1 MEPEEYEIWAEG
13 QADGY
18 DFDQEESELFRA
30 VMVGDLE
37 RVRELLPT
45 STMDERLDAFN
56 NLILHT
62 QGNGLS
68 EEEIVTLT
76 MLLLEPGT
84 TTSYL
89 GLIEAIERY
98 PASFLLPVVK
108 YAKDFIPPK
117 DRLRFFLHTTVPVVK
132 ELLDRVDVVKDR
144 HFFWLHSNYN
154 QDVLTYLRDMG
165 KIPEALW
172 EQEYGPMP
180 RLPGEGNLT
189 RLIEYYL

>member
-18 DFDQEESELFRA
+18 DFDQEESELVIA
-30 VMVGDLE
+30 VTAGDIE

-45 STMDERLDAFN
+45 STLDDRLDAFDS
-56 NLILHT
+56 LILYT
-62 QGNGLS
+62 EGNGLS
-68 EEEIVTLT
+68 EKEIVTLT
-76 MLLLEPGT
+76 MLLLEPGI

-108 YAKDFIPPK
+108 YAKDFIPPRDK
-117 DRLRFFLHTTVPVVK
+117 LRFFLYTTVPVVR
-132 ELLDRVDVVKDR
+132 ELLDRVEVVKDD
-144 HFFWLHSNYN
+144 HFLWLHSNRN
-154 QDVLTYLRDMG
+154 HEVLTYLRDMG

-172 EQEYGPMP
+172 EREYGPTP
-180 RLPGEGNLT
+180 RLPGEGNLI

>member
-1 MEPEEYEIWAEG
+1 MEPEEYEIWAEA

-18 DFDQEESELFRA
+18 DSDQEEPELVSA
-30 VMVGDLE
+30 VAAGDLK

-45 STMDERLDAFN
+45 STMEERLDAFDS
-56 NLILHT
+56 LILYT

-68 EEEIVTLT
+68 EKEIVTLT
-76 MLLLEPGT
+76 MLLLKPGT

-117 DRLRFFLHTTVPVVK
+117 DRLRFFLYTTVPVVR
-132 ELLDRVDVVKDR
+132 ELLDHVDVVKDS
-144 HFFWLHSNYN
+144 HFLWLHSDLNPE
-154 QDVLTYLRDMG
+154 VLTYLRDMG

-172 EQEYGPMP
+172 EREYGPAP
-180 RLPGEGNLT
+180 RLPGEGSLI

>member
-1 MEPEEYEIWAEG
+1 MAPEEYEIWAEG

-18 DFDQEESELFRA
+18 DFDQEEHELVST
-30 VMVGDLE
+30 VMAGDLE

-45 STMDERLDAFN
+45 STMDDRLDAFD
-56 NLILHT
+56 NLILYSE
-62 QGNGLS
+62 GNGLS

-76 MLLLEPGT
+76 ILLLEPGT

-89 GLIEAIERY
+89 GLIEAIESY

-117 DRLRFFLHTTVPVVK
+117 DRLRFFRHTTVPVVR
-132 ELLDRVDVVKDR
+132 ELLDRVEVVEDSPS
-144 HFFWLHSNYN
+144 FWSHSKQNRE
-154 QDVLTYLRDMG
+154 VLTYLRDMG
-165 KIPEALW
+165 KIPEAVW
-172 EQEYGPMP
+172 EREYGPTP
-180 RLPGEGNLT
+180 QLPGEGRLT